1 MLSTPLCL
9 REGTVPVLVLE
20 DPRLFRSLVFELS
33 SQAQGEPGNFLL
45 SLDYEP
51 LDCVEHL
58 RVLRD
63 YLQLPLEDRRLQ
75 NRFWSRV
82 QWTMRELLAPQT
94 DALQQQISGYLQQVA
109 VALDRPVRFSEGEYL
124 PPLLKALRCAP
135 VLDGETPLERLIQ
148 YLELCS
154 DLLKDQ
160 CFVLVNAHLYFSDAE
175 LTELFRMAGYEKWKL
190 LLIER
195 RLSTPLP
202 MESVCLL
209 DSSLCELRL
218 DLPDEIG

>member
-51 LDCVEHL
+51 LDCAEHL

-175 LTELFRMAGYEKWKL
+175 LT
-190 LLIER
+190 
-195 RLSTPLP
+195 
-202 MESVCLL
+202 
-209 DSSLCELRL
+209 
-218 DLPDEIG
+218 